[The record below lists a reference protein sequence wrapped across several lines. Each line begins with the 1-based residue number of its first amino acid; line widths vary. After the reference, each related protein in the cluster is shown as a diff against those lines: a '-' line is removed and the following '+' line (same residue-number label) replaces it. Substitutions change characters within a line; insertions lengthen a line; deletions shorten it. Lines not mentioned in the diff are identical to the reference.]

1 MSIQVKNIEKHFGAF
16 HALKNISLDFPEGQ
30 LVALLGP
37 SGCGKTTLLRIIA
50 GLESADGGQVLL
62 EGSDATD
69 VHVRE
74 RQVGFVFQHYA
85 LFRHMSVFDNIA
97 FGLRVRPRST
107 RPSEAEIKKRVT
119 RLLDLVQLGFLADRY
134 PAQLSGGQR
143 QRIALAR
150 ALAVEP
156 RVLLLDE
163 PFGALDAKV
172 RKELRRWLRTLHDE
186 LHITSIFVT
195 HDQEEALEVA
205 DQIVVMN
212 KGNIEQIGSPRE
224 VYEKPAT
231 PFVFDFLGQANRF
244 EGQYQQG
251 IIQIGQDRIQLPHS
265 VEIAQGKVVAFA
277 RPDELRIHAQPQDNT
292 IQATFLREIWIA
304 GNVVAELQDR
314 NGNLIEI
321 TLSREEVKQH
331 QFRAQQNVWIS
342 ASALHL
348 FEDQVA

>member
-1 MSIQVKNIEKHFGAF
+1 
-16 HALKNISLDFPEGQ
+16 
-30 LVALLGP
+30 
-37 SGCGKTTLLRIIA
+37 
-50 GLESADGGQVLL
+50 
-62 EGSDATD
+62 
-69 VHVRE
+69 
-74 RQVGFVFQHYA
+74 
-85 LFRHMSVFDNIA
+85 
-97 FGLRVRPRST
+97 
-107 RPSEAEIKKRVT
+107 
-119 RLLDLVQLGFLADRY
+119 
-134 PAQLSGGQR
+134 
-143 QRIALAR
+143 
-150 ALAVEP
+150 
-156 RVLLLDE
+156 
-163 PFGALDAKV
+163 
-172 RKELRRWLRTLHDE
+172 
-186 LHITSIFVT
+186 
-195 HDQEEALEVA
+195 
-205 DQIVVMN
+205 MN

-265 VEIAQGKVVAFA
+265 VEIAQGKVIAFA

-321 TLSREEVKQH
+321 TLSPEEVKQH